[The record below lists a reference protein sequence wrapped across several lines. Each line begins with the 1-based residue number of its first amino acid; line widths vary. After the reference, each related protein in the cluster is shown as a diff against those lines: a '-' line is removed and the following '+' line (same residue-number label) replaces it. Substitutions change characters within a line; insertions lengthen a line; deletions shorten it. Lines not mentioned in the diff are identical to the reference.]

1 MYVKELTECRLAVA
15 DSAWTFAEEYAVAIE
30 QNWAAACAQNA
41 NLFNGDMFIV
51 DTWSIDQGVLA
62 ARVLPTKFAPYLYW
76 RSAGRPAADG
86 YDEAFA
92 LCVVV
97 SSDGGVLLAESVSG
111 TLNEGLYGPP
121 GGLLDRRDVSGDD
134 AGLDV
139 SGAAVREL
147 HEETGLLAGEMA
159 RQPGYLLAR
168 VAPYLGV
175 ASVFRSALAGPD
187 LVGRVKTFLDGQ
199 AEPELAEPRV
209 VYSVEE
215 LDRLPLTPFA
225 RLLTRHV
232 LGM

>member
-1 MYVKELTECRLAVA
+1 MYVKELTDCRLDVT
-15 DSAWTFAEEYAVAIE
+15 DSAWAFAEEHAVAIE
-30 QNWAAACAQNA
+30 RNWAAACAENA
-41 NLFNGDMFIV
+41 KLFNGDLFIV
-51 DTWSIDQGVLA
+51 DTWAIDQGVLM

-76 RSAGRPAADG
+76 RGAGRPAADG

-111 TLNEGLYGPP
+111 TLNEGLFGPP
-121 GGLLDRRDVSGDD
+121 GGLLDRRDVGGDD

-139 SGAAVREL
+139 SGAAAREL
-147 HEETGLLAGEMA
+147 HEETGLVAGEMA

-175 ASVFRSALAGPD
+175 ASVFRSALSGPD
-187 LVGRVKTFLDGQ
+187 LVARVATFLDRQ
-199 AEPELAEPRV
+199 SEPELVAPRV
-209 VYSVEE
+209 VYSVAE
-215 LDRLPLTPFA
+215 LDRLALTPFA